1 MPLSLDGT
9 GSIIGIST
17 VSVSDDLSHVGD
29 VNTKISFPAADTI
42 SFETNGDERLRIG
55 SDGKVGVGTDAVGSQ
70 LNVGRASGNTALT
83 LDCYGINRSRLIF
96 RNSVVRGTETN
107 IDANNGDLRLVTG
120 SGNRLNI
127 TSAGNVG
134 VGITNPSSKLQVVG
148 QITQT
153 GAGAQNSHRF
163 GSPVPFF
170 YGQFNSSGDASINN
184 QANADLL
191 FATNNTERFRVTSGG
206 VIQISQASPQ
216 VQFIDSDGT
225 NQRTQVLQ
233 SGSALYIDLRNDA
246 NDGSLIIR
254 GKGGDTA
261 TERLRVNTNG
271 YLVKGTGMTCAF
283 NVKGSNM
290 SRNNSDN
297 FIVAFN
303 NDSSSGCFDSG
314 NNFNTSTHKFVA
326 PVSGYYHFAANIRLD
341 GWDSGYIRMAIL
353 STSYHSG
360 LSYWQYP
367 STGHIIKGRSS
378 GGNRP
383 YETFATSTTMYL
395 PANHEAYVY
404 MTVQNETSFTVYLS
418 ESSFSGYFIG

>member
-191 FATNNTERFRVTSGG
+191 FATNNTERFRVTS
-206 VIQISQASPQ
+206 
-216 VQFIDSDGT
+216 D
-225 NQRTQVLQ
+225 
-233 SGSALYIDLRNDA
+233 
-246 NDGSLIIR
+246 
-254 GKGGDTA
+254 
-261 TERLRVNTNG
+261 G
-271 YLVKGTGMTCAF
+271 YLVKNTGMTCAF

-290 SRNNSDN
+290 SRNNSNN
-297 FIVAFN
+297 FIVEFN

-378 GGNRP
+378 NGNRP

-404 MTVQNETSFTVYLS
+404 MTVQNETSFTVYLT